1 MTDAREFQQR
11 IQQIDERL
19 RQLEAVPDPA
29 VRSAAQDLVKQLMD
43 IHGSALERML
53 EIVFESKPNGPRTID
68 ELGADPLVSSL
79 LVLYGFH
86 PDDLETRVGRK
97 LDQLRS
103 KLFKLGA
110 EAEVIGAVDGQVR
123 LRVTIAGHACGSTS
137 GTVRSVL
144 EEAIYEAAPD
154 LTSLTVEGLDDPKPS
169 GFVSVEALRGP
180 VAAARS
186 STQPIVPGEAMD

>member
-1 MTDAREFQQR
+1 VTDAREFQQR

-19 RQLEAVPDPA
+19 RQLEAVADPA

-68 ELGADPLVSSL
+68 ELGSDPLVSSL
-79 LVLYGFH
+79 LILYGFH

-103 KLFKLGA
+103 QLFKLGA
-110 EAEVIGAVDGQVR
+110 EAEVIGVVDGQVR
-123 LRVTIAGHACGSTS
+123 LRVSIAGHACGSTS
-137 GTVRSVL
+137 GTVRSLL
-144 EEAIYEAAPD
+144 EGAIFEAAPD
-154 LTSLTVEGLDDPKPS
+154 LTSLTVEGLDDPKPA
-169 GFVSVEALRGP
+169 GFVSVEALLGP
-180 VAAARS
+180 VAGARS
-186 STQPIVPGEAMD
+186 STQPIVPGDAMD